1 MISCTLSVPTS
12 CRSASSLFIL
22 LLAFR
27 LQLPVP
33 QGTQPEK
40 FPHWPR
46 GAAQHRQAGR
56 DVAPHAGLGADLGT
70 GAHLEVA
77 GYAGLRRHGD
87 ELLQHRSDGN
97 AGLEIGRRTGGA
109 SVWKNV

>member
-56 DVAPHAGLGADLGT
+56 DVAHHAGLGADLGT

-87 ELLQHRSDGN
+87 EILQRSEEHTSELQSLMRISY
-97 AGLEIGRRTGGA
+97 A
-109 SVWKNV
+109 VFC